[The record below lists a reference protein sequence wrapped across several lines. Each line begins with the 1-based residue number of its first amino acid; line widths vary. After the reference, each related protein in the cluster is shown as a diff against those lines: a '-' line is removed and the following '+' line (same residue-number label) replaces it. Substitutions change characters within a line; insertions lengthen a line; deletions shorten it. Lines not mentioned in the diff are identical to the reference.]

1 MGLIRDGQRETAYLC
16 DYSRDGVCLDGVRGV
31 MAGDILELHC
41 KGARIGVEVRW
52 LRENRAGMCFLSDGL
67 PSEKTRFLAA
77 ISRGAKPAH
86 AARIF
91 GFSELA

>member
-1 MGLIRDGQRETAYLC
+1 MALIRNGQRETAHLC
-16 DYSRDGVCLDGVRGV
+16 DYSRDGVCLQGVRGV
-31 MAGDILELHC
+31 MAGDVLELHC

-52 LRENRAGMCFLSDGL
+52 LRANHAGMCFLPDGR
-67 PSEKTRFLAA
+67 PSEKARFLAA
-77 ISRGAKPAH
+77 ISRGAKPAQ